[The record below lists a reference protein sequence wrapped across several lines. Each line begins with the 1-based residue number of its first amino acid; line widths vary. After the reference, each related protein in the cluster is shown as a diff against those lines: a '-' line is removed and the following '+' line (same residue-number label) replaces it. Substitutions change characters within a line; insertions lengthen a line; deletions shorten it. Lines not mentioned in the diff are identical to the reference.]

1 MREVLDTRFFIE
13 HFYSDNPE
21 VQKKTREK
29 LRGLAKD
36 GVGIVPAIVLMEVV
50 KVTCEKRGEDE
61 AGIRYLS
68 MLRSGL
74 EVANITP
81 EIAKVAGML
90 RCRYHK
96 VPMGDCIIA
105 AVAIVSKAKVITDDL
120 HFEEI
125 EAVRRAWL

>member
-29 LRGLAKD
+29 LRGLAKG

-81 EIAKVAGML
+81 EIAKVVGML

-105 AVAIVSKAKVITDDL
+105 AVAIVSKAKVITDDP

-125 EAVRRAWL
+125 EAVRPAWL